1 VILQALRDLAV
12 RERLMDD
19 PDFEPVAVRWVVHLT
34 MDGHFIGVDCT
45 DQADN
50 KGKSRPLQMSVPRR
64 IVRTSG
70 SAANFL
76 VDKAEYVLGYDP
88 DENPKKVERAAHNRQ
103 LFIDFVK
110 DGLGQA
116 NEDAGLLAIARFLEN
131 ESTRGECVSAVRD
144 RVNSN
149 DLFCF
154 SIDDPADR
162 SAGRAHERPAVR
174 RAWQHLRARPSV
186 GDQAKSTCVVC
197 GEKCVPLSA
206 HPQIKRVPGG
216 STSGIALVSFNSP
229 AFLSLGFEGSHNA
242 PICAPCADAYT
253 TALNRLFHPAYPK
266 PGGMVGE
273 VLPRRSFPLSADT
286 SVIYWA
292 AGDSKVI
299 DEFGDLAYAD
309 ESKADALFN
318 SVYEGAESVLDD
330 PTAFHALIVTG
341 GQGRA
346 TLRGYHQTT
355 VGDAARAL
363 QLYFQ
368 DVDIVPRF
376 PRAPKRLALR
386 ALIRCLAPRGK
397 DDNIDPSLAGQL
409 FLAIMKGSPF
419 PVAVLRA
426 AVQRVRHEP
435 ESPERGEHKHTR
447 ERLALIRAYLN
458 RRFRAN
464 DPTVRSLLTEEVKF
478 MLDPSCRD
486 NAYCLGRLFAVLEK
500 LQAEAIGN
508 INATIA
514 DRYYGAASATPVA
527 VFGTLMRKAQHHL
540 PKMEGH
546 FYQTTIQGIVGL
558 LEPANAFPKTLSLE
572 KQGLFALGYYHQR
585 AKLWPSK
592 TGEKTNAAPTS
603 AEISN

>member
-1 VILQALRDLAV
+1 
-12 RERLMDD
+12 MDE
-19 PDFEPVAVRWVVHLT
+19 PDFQPLPVRWVIHLT
-34 MDGHFIGVDCT
+34 IGGRFIGADCT
-45 DQADN
+45 DHADN

-64 IVRTSG
+64 VARTSG

-88 DENPKKVERAAHNRQ
+88 DENPKKVERAAQNRQ
-103 LFIDFVK
+103 LFLDFVK
-110 DGLGQA
+110 DGLGKA

-131 ESTRGECVSAVRD
+131 ETARAECVAAVRD

-154 SIDDPADR
+154 SIDDPADV

-174 RAWQHLRARPSV
+174 GAWRHLRARSNH
-186 GDQAKSTCVVC
+186 GDQAQSACVVC
-197 GEKCVPLSA
+197 GERCVPLA
-206 HPQIKRVPGG
+206 PHPPIKGVRGG
-216 STSGIALVSFNSP
+216 SASGIALVSFNSS
-229 AFLSLGFEGSHNA
+229 AFLSLGLDGNDNA
-242 PICAPCADAYT
+242 PVCARCAEAYT

-286 SVIYWA
+286 TVIYWA

-299 DEFGDLAYAD
+299 DEFDDLAYAD
-309 ESKADALFN
+309 ESKADALFH
-318 SVYEGAESVLDD
+318 SVHAGAEVFLDD
-330 PTAFHALIVTG
+330 ATAFHALIVSG

-346 TLRGYHQTT
+346 TLRGYHQST

-363 QLYFQ
+363 RRYFQ

-376 PRAPKRLALR
+376 PQAPKRLALR

-397 DDNIDPSLAGQL
+397 DENVDPSLAGQL
-409 FLAIMKGSPF
+409 FLAILMGSPF

-426 AVQRVRHEP
+426 AVQRLRHEP
-435 ESPERGEHKHTR
+435 ERPERAEHKHTR

-458 RRFRAN
+458 RRFRA
-464 DPTVRSLLTEEVKF
+464 DDSTVRSLLTEEVKF
-478 MLDPSCRD
+478 MLDPNCRD

-500 LQAEAIGN
+500 LQADAICN
-508 INATIA
+508 TNATIA

-527 VFGTLMRKAQHHL
+527 VFGTLIRKAQHHL
-540 PKMEGH
+540 GKTEGP
-546 FYQTTIQGIVGL
+546 FYQKTIQGIVGL
-558 LEPANAFPKTLSLE
+558 LEPTNAFPKTLSLE

-585 AKLWPSK
+585 ADLWTSK
-592 TGEKTNAAPTS
+592 AGEKNSSAPTS
-603 AEISN
+603 SEVSN